1 MTGAAEWSPPELAF
15 ISPRPTRLD
24 RSAARHPPSRHRTN
38 GSCLFAMPSAKK
50 RKSNY
55 STFSSLELLNKPQ
68 SRRHT
73 THNERNVYDIPESP
87 PLVTRSV
94 QRYGLRSRQDDS
106 SILQSSEPDQ
116 EQPDPSPGPEQEQQP
131 EPSPEPNR
139 EQSGPSPELNLEQ
152 SEASSE
158 EEQIRDVPESSDD
171 EGHVDP
177 ANKYVQDHKVE
188 DQGEPHHELEVIPY
202 GGLQD
207 EASQMQEV
215 QSEEDQG
222 EISQHEYQDEREE
235 DRDLS
240 NPQPNH
246 LEALQVVVYHSV
258 ENNSRHNGGV
268 TSPASSGSV
277 SETPLA
283 TTRSRKTHMVRRE
296 GSNTV
301 VLDAEMSDHNE
312 DEHFHEGIATLDLDL
327 KDWLVTKVQNTR
339 WSEEWMLFHERTL
352 ELPKFVYGPMPTSF
366 IDAFQL
372 IECLIELF
380 NDLKNLPVD
389 LETRVKNLRAATFTE
404 VKGILNFNEV
414 PTEDLDTKIAGDL
427 VVYLEGYLL
436 PHIAMLVMRS
446 FRAYTLYGVPA
457 STAFDDSLGLLVD
470 CCERIDALQGYYQSD
485 LKRQRSWRLGIRAKH
500 FKQALKKNQLGVFL
514 TAEAQ
519 APIAPRTPPTLHG
532 WTRSEEMWLRD
543 AWEQYDCECLFQDSI
558 HSLE

>member
-1 MTGAAEWSPPELAF
+1 
-15 ISPRPTRLD
+15 
-24 RSAARHPPSRHRTN
+24 
-38 GSCLFAMPSAKK
+38 MPSAKK

-55 STFSSLELLNKPQ
+55 STVSSLELLNKPQ

-73 THNERNVYDIPESP
+73 IHNERN
-87 PLVTRSV
+87 
-94 QRYGLRSRQDDS
+94 RYGLRSRQDDS
-106 SILQSSEPDQ
+106 SIPQSSEPAQEQHDLSPELEQ
-116 EQPDPSPGPEQEQQP
+116 EQPERSP
-131 EPSPEPNR
+131 EPSR
-139 EQSGPSPELNLEQ
+139 EQSEPSPELNPEQ
-152 SEASSE
+152 SEVSSE
-158 EEQIRDVPESSDD
+158 EEQIRNVPESSDD

-177 ANKYVQDHKVE
+177 TNIYVQEHKVE
-188 DQGEPHHELEVIPY
+188 DQGEPHHELDVIPY
-202 GGLQD
+202 GGVQD
-207 EASQMQEV
+207 EEIRIQDF
-215 QSEEDQG
+215 QSEEDQD

-235 DRDLS
+235 ERDLS

-258 ENNSRHNGGV
+258 ENDSRHNRGV
-268 TSPASSGSV
+268 TSPASSDSV
-277 SETPLA
+277 PETPLA
-283 TTRSRKTHMVRRE
+283 TTLSRKSRMVRRE
-296 GSNTV
+296 DSNNV
-301 VLDAEMSDHNE
+301 VLDAEISDHNE
-312 DEHFHEGIATLDLDL
+312 DEHVYEGIATLDLDL

-372 IECLIELF
+372 IECLIDLF
-380 NDLKNLPVD
+380 NDLENLPVD
-389 LETRVKNLRAATFTE
+389 LETKVKNLRAATFTE

-414 PTEDLDTKIAGDL
+414 PTEDLDPKIAGDL

-436 PHIAMLVMRS
+436 PHIAILVMRS

-470 CCERIDALQGYYQSD
+470 CCERIEALRGYFQSE

-519 APIAPRTPPTLHG
+519 APPVPRTPPTLHG

-543 AWEQYDCECLFQDSI
+543 AWEQYDSSEPTERFILIKTHLANQFSR
-558 HSLE
+558 HTMSSLRLKARELGLDY